1 MQGFP
6 ESFKP
11 HPKTNLAYKQF
22 GDSVS
27 VPVIEAIYRNIKVS
41 LSKIQ

>member
-6 ESFKP
+6 ENFKP
-11 HPKTNLAYKQF
+11 HPRTNLAYKQF

-27 VPVIEAIYRNIKVS
+27 VPVIRAIYKNIKKAIS
-41 LSKIQ
+41 